1 MRKKLFFIVFLVGL
15 FGTQAGAQTQAE
27 DKLFQEAKILVFD
40 EQWEAAQV
48 KLEELLT
55 EYPRSRLVPQ
65 AIFYRAKCLGKQ
77 RHRQESAIRAY
88 EDYLFTPDKN
98 ESLVEEAETSII
110 DLAYDL
116 YSEDGD
122 RGYLNKV
129 EERLFSPS
137 SKVRYY
143 AALKLSLVRDKKIA
157 GRAIPVLKQAI
168 ERERDLDLKDRAR
181 IALLRISPG
190 SLKGVEDRGE
200 TRRAKMLRIQVMER
214 GMDEPAFKLGI
225 PWALADLALSAIP
238 EKDKH
243 ALRQEGY
250 DLDKIVDQ
258 LIRMKGNIIEIRSKE
273 TPARVIKIWIE

>member
-1 MRKKLFFIVFLVGL
+1 MRKTVFFIVLLAGL
-15 FGTQAGAQTQAE
+15 FGAQAGAQSQAE
-27 DKLFQEAKILVFD
+27 EKLFQEAKILLFD
-40 EQWEAAQV
+40 EQWEEAQV
-48 KLEELLT
+48 KLEELMR
-55 EYPRSRLVPQ
+55 EYPTSRLAPQ

-77 RHRQESAIRAY
+77 GDKQEDALRAY
-88 EDYLFTPDKN
+88 EDYLFTPEKN

-116 YSEDGD
+116 YSADGD
-122 RGYLNKV
+122 RDCLDKI

-157 GRAIPVLKQAI
+157 GRAIPVLKQII
-168 ERERDLDLKDRAR
+168 ERERDMDFKDRAR
-181 IALLRISPG
+181 IALLRISPD
-190 SLKGVEDRGE
+190 SLREVEDRGE
-200 TRRAKMLRIQVMER
+200 TRRAKMLKIWVSVR
-214 GMDEPAFKLGI
+214 GMDEPAFKLSI

-238 EKDKH
+238 EKDKA

-250 DLDKIVDQ
+250 DLDKIVND
-258 LIRMKGNIIEIRSKE
+258 LIRMKGKLIEIESKE

>member
-1 MRKKLFFIVFLVGL
+1 MRKALFFIVFLVGL
-15 FGTQAGAQTQAE
+15 FGAQSGAQTQAE
-27 DKLFQEAKILVFD
+27 EKLFQEAKILLFD
-40 EQWEAAQV
+40 EKWGEAQV
-48 KLEELLT
+48 KLEELLA

-77 RHRQESAIRAY
+77 DGKQERALRAY
-88 EDYLFTPDKN
+88 EDYLFTPEKN

-116 YSEDGD
+116 YYNDGEKD
-122 RGYLNKV
+122 YLNKI

-143 AALKLSLVRDKKIA
+143 AALKLSLVKDKKIA
-157 GRAIPVLKQAI
+157 ARAIPVLKQII
-168 ERERDLDLKDRAR
+168 EQERDMDFKDRAR
-181 IALLRISPG
+181 IALLRISPD
-190 SLKGVEDRGE
+190 SLREVEDRG
-200 TRRAKMLRIQVMER
+200 TSRRAKMLKIRVSVR
-214 GMDEPAFKLGI
+214 GMDEPAFNLSI

-238 EKDKH
+238 EKDKA

-250 DLDKIVDQ
+250 DLDRIVDQ
-258 LIRMKGNIIEIRSKE
+258 LIRTKGNIIEIRSLE

>member
-1 MRKKLFFIVFLVGL
+1 MRKALFFIVFLIGL
-15 FGTQAGAQTQAE
+15 FGAQSGAQTQAE
-27 DKLFQEAKILVFD
+27 ERLLREAKILLFD
-40 EQWEAAQV
+40 EQWEEAQG
-48 KLEELLT
+48 KLEELLR
-55 EYPRSRLVPQ
+55 EYPTSRLTPQ

-77 RHRQESAIRAY
+77 EEKRERALRAY
-88 EDYLFTPDKN
+88 EDYLFTPEKN

-116 YSEDGD
+116 YRDDGD
-122 RGYLNKV
+122 KEYLDKI

-143 AALKLSLVRDKKIA
+143 AALKLSLMKDKRIA
-157 GRAIPVLKQAI
+157 ARAIPVLKQII

-181 IALLRISPG
+181 IALLRISPD
-190 SLKGVEDRGE
+190 SLKDVEDEGD
-200 TRRAKMLRIQVMER
+200 TRRAKMLKIWVSVR
-214 GMDEPAFKLGI
+214 GMDEPAFKLSI

-238 EKDKH
+238 EKDKA
-243 ALRQEGY
+243 ALRREGY

-258 LIRMKGNIIEIRSKE
+258 LIRMKGNVIEIRSLE